1 MTFEDDKNKV
11 RAALRAGQKIGD
23 EEKSDLEGIKKKRK
37 KSDRI
42 AVIQGIL
49 TRSNEVQKG
58 SRGAENNLDQMLTDH
73 KAVTQERDDALNEVS
88 RVEGERNTFE
98 TQYDQANAD
107 LTTRTGERNAA
118 REETETAYDQIE
130 HDQEIREDLSTEI
143 QRLTGQRDR
152 AMVRKFWPYVTTG
165 ILALTTLL
173 LSTCGGSSTVEP
185 KPAIERPTER
195 PIERSD
201 AADYYIDAKVG
212 ETWYA
217 LKDVPLD
224 KKPTEYR
231 YVGKNLDVIVG
242 IDKDAFR
249 NFKHIL
255 KKSRENDADKTDS
268 VLASRANY
276 NSEEYDALVLRMSRL
291 GETGDSQR
299 FDVTDAEVGV
309 KEVNKGSGYKKLT
322 E

>member
-1 MTFEDDKNKV
+1 M
-11 RAALRAGQKIGD
+11 
-23 EEKSDLEGIKKKRK
+23 
-37 KSDRI
+37 
-42 AVIQGIL
+42 
-49 TRSNEVQKG
+49 
-58 SRGAENNLDQMLTDH
+58 
-73 KAVTQERDDALNEVS
+73 
-88 RVEGERNTFE
+88 
-98 TQYDQANAD
+98 
-107 LTTRTGERNAA
+107 
-118 REETETAYDQIE
+118 
-130 HDQEIREDLSTEI
+130 
-143 QRLTGQRDR
+143 
-152 AMVRKFWPYVTTG
+152 
-165 ILALTTLL
+165 
-173 LSTCGGSSTVEP
+173 
-185 KPAIERPTER
+185 
-195 PIERSD
+195 
-201 AADYYIDAKVG
+201 
-212 ETWYA
+212 
-217 LKDVPLD
+217 PLD